1 MRYELGIVLTK
12 IVTEIEAFLIQHGKR
27 NGVPMSA
34 ITALQRF
41 GVFDAQV
48 LSVLSVEEIHRIP
61 NISERAAQAL
71 KQVVSEKL
79 GGVLFQQGTKY
90 IETKLKK
97 QRYFTTGVKSVDKLL
112 GGGLRTATLVEVA
125 GDSRAGK
132 TQFCMTCAVTAQ
144 LSEEDGGLNS
154 PVIYIDTTNSFD
166 VQHYL
171 RIGERF
177 RLKQEDLLK
186 NLIIVKADRLM
197 LLKQALDRLPGYM
210 QAMDAK
216 LVIVDSFIA
225 HYEHEHP
232 MFIESEV
239 VQKEFNHKLGLLK
252 RLATGFNSVVIITN
266 HVIANLQQSRM
277 FIPVLIAGGHAF
289 THTTDLRLFLKKL
302 KGNMRRVKIEHC
314 SWLPVEHEDFYITP
328 RGIYDEEV
336 YPEHLLNQKKIKA
349 KVEEESEESPMMQGL
364 REIAELEVPPRKSK
378 KPQKKKLK

>member
-1 MRYELGIVLTK
+1 MTK
-12 IVTEIEAFLIQHGKR
+12 INTEIEAFLTKHGKR
-27 NGVPMSA
+27 NGVPISA
-34 ITALQRF
+34 ITALKRF

-48 LSVLSVEEIHRIP
+48 LTVLSVEEIHRIP
-61 NISERAAQAL
+61 NISERTAQAL

-90 IETKLKK
+90 IETRLKTRK
-97 QRYFTTGVKSVDKLL
+97 YFTTGAKSVDKLL
-112 GGGLRTATLVEVA
+112 DGGLRTGTLIEVA
-125 GDSRAGK
+125 GDSRSGK

-144 LSEEDGGLNS
+144 LPEEDGGLNS

-216 LVIVDSFIA
+216 LVVVDSFIA
-225 HYEHEHP
+225 PYEHEHP

-289 THTTDLRLFLKKL
+289 THTTDLRLFFKKL
-302 KGNMRRVKIEHC
+302 RGNMRRVKVEHC
-314 SWLPVEHEDFYITP
+314 SWLPMEHEDFYITP

-336 YPEHLLNQKKIKA
+336 FPEELLHRKK
-349 KVEEESEESPMMQGL
+349 VQTETEEESLEYPLMEAL
-364 REIAELEVPPRKSK
+364 KEIAELEVEAKPSKSK
-378 KPQKKKLK
+378 NAQKKVK